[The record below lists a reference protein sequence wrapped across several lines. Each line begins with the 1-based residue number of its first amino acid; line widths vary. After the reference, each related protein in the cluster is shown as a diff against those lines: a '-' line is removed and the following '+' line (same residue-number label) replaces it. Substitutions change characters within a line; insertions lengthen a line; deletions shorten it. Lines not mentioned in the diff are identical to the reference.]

1 MPAGRHFSLILAL
14 LLPWAAAAET
24 GPPPATT
31 PLLDLMPAAAQA
43 AAGLEAL
50 TLTERQSL
58 EAFLGY
64 EIAAAR
70 AGNVSGFARTFSTRR
85 TADELAA
92 TGLDRLTEEQRTAFD
107 THVAGRLAE
116 RPLVPFVTRRQRGA
130 DATPIDHLGTPPWRV
145 HGSVTATVG
154 TSSAGTFY
162 GGSLTTAV
170 TDPTGRFT
178 AQVTYGTLRGALPY
192 YDSYPYRPYPY
203 VWAPPAP

>member
-1 MPAGRHFSLILAL
+1 MPSTRHLLL
-14 LLPWAAAAET
+14 LLVGLLPWTAAAE
-24 GPPPATT
+24 PVALSTT
-31 PLLDLMPAAAQA
+31 PHLDTLPIEAQV
-43 AAGLEAL
+43 AAGLPEL

-58 EAFLGY
+58 EAFLAY

-85 TADELAA
+85 TPEELAA
-92 TGLDRLTEEQRTAFD
+92 TGLDRRTADQRAAFD
-107 THVAGRLAE
+107 TQVAARLAE
-116 RPLVPFVTRRQRGA
+116 RPAIPFVTRRQRGA
-130 DATPIDHLGTPPWRV
+130 DATPIDHVGTPPWRV

-178 AQVTYGTLRGALPY
+178 AQITYGTLRGALPY
-192 YDSYPYRPYPY
+192 LEPYSVRPYPY
-203 VWAPPAP
+203 VWAPPEP